1 MTTQMLSAADQAY
14 CPTPV
19 DKFAFAGWAVI
30 RHDDD
35 LVPPGASSAERG
47 EIVRRYAIA
56 KGMRGFDLGAELG
69 GPT

>member
-1 MTTQMLSAADQAY
+1 MTTQMLSAADQAS

-19 DKFAFAGWAVI
+19 DKFAFGALAVSL
-30 RHDDD
+30 RGDD

-47 EIVRRYAIA
+47 ELVRRYAIA
-56 KGMRGFDLGAELG
+56 KGIRGIDLGAELG